1 MRVGGDVPALPSIY
15 MCQGCFVVCGHRF
28 GVGAALGSLR
38 LLRPV
43 CLVVALSFALL
54 PLRLLAFVQGAVA
67 LLTGDSDLVRVQAVR
82 FMWPAGS
89 RDRWVLCSVADVLQC
104 CCSYWMIVG

>member
-1 MRVGGDVPALPSIY
+1 MYIY
-15 MCQGCFVVCGHRF
+15 VSGLFCGVWTPVW
-28 GVGAALGSLR
+28 VGAALGSLR

-54 PLRLLAFVQGAVA
+54 PLRLLAFVQGAEA

-89 RDRWVLCSVADVLQC
+89 RDRWVLCSVADVLCC